1 MIKKQILDD
10 FSSTMT
16 GDSVMGSHT
25 HKQPKKAD
33 SHPCLKKADNHPCLK
48 KDDNHPCLGCLCV

>member
-33 SHPCLKKADNHPCLK
+33 SQTTIVNEGGVCFMQSLSGGD
-48 KDDNHPCLGCLCV
+48 VIRT